1 MYHQNRLDEVTTKL
15 VSVAMGREP
24 ASTVIQNTRLVNVN
38 TGEIQE
44 GIDIALAYGRIALV
58 GDASH
63 TIGTDTRVIDGA
75 GLYAAPGFIDGH
87 IHVES
92 SMMNVREY
100 ARAVI
105 PLGTTAIFPDP
116 HEIANVLGTA
126 GVQLMLDDA
135 KATPMRV
142 FTLMP
147 SCVPAVEAFE
157 DNGAFISPEDVEQFM
172 QKEGIAGLGE
182 MMNFPGVLN
191 GDAGVHQEIA
201 STLRQGKTVTGH
213 YSMPETAQG
222 LNAYI
227 ASGVSCCHE
236 SVRREDA
243 IAKMRLGMYAQIRE
257 GSAWHDLEEV
267 IKCITEKKIDTR
279 FATIASDD
287 THPDTLITK
296 GHMNYIIKRA
306 IEEGVDPI
314 TAIQMA
320 TINVAS
326 CFKMNDDLGS
336 ISPGKRGDIVLLSSL
351 SQVSVKKVFIEGELV
366 AEDGKLLVE
375 IEKASYPDFAQN
387 TCHLK
392 KPLSADDF
400 IIEAPAG
407 KEQDVLT
414 RVIEII
420 EARVGT
426 YARER
431 VMPIKSGQVLVD
443 ITQDIIKLAVVERH
457 KKTGTMGKAFVQG
470 FHLKEGAVASTV
482 AHDAHNLMI
491 VGTNDQDMAIA
502 GNALAEC
509 GGGMV
514 AVKGGKILAILPL
527 PIAGLMCEDDAVTI
541 AAKVVKLDEA
551 WKQLGCDLVSPF
563 MTMALLPLA
572 VIPELRLT
580 NRGLIDTISYQCT
593 ELFV

>member
-1 MYHQNRLDEVTTKL
+1 MYHQNKLDEVTTKL
-15 VSVAMGREP
+15 VAVAMGREP

-44 GIDIALAYGRIALV
+44 GVDIALAYGRVALI

-63 TIGTDTRVIDGA
+63 TIGSSTHVIDGTEF
-75 GLYAAPGFIDGH
+75 YATPGFMDGH

-116 HEIANVLGTA
+116 HEIANVLGKA

-135 KATPMRV
+135 KATPLRV

-147 SCVPAVEAFE
+147 SCVPAVDAFE
-157 DNGAFISPEDVEQFM
+157 DNGAFISPEDVREFM
-172 QKEGIAGLGE
+172 QKEEIAGLGE

-191 GDAGVHQEIA
+191 GEMGVHKEIA
-201 STLRQGKTVTGH
+201 TTLEHGKTVTGH
-213 YSMPETAQG
+213 YSMPETDRG

-227 ASGVSCCHE
+227 ASGVKCCHE

-243 IAKMRLGMYAQIRE
+243 LAKMRLGMYAQIRE

-326 CFKMNDDLGS
+326 CFKMSDDLGS
-336 ISPGKRGDIVLLSSL
+336 IAPGKRADIVLLSSL
-351 SQVSVKKVFIEGELV
+351 SKVHVKKVFIEGQLV

-375 IEKASYPDFAQN
+375 IKKATYPDFAKN

-392 KPLSADDF
+392 KPLCADDF
-400 IIEAPAG
+400 IIQAPTG
-407 KEQDVLT
+407 KEEEILT

-431 VMPIKSGQVLVD
+431 IMPVQSGHVLVD
-443 ITQDIIKLAVVERH
+443 PAQDIIKLAVVERH

-482 AHDAHNLMI
+482 AHDAHNLVI

-502 GNALAEC
+502 GNTLAEC

-514 AVKGGKILAILPL
+514 AVKDGEVLAVLPL
-527 PIAGLMCEDDAVTI
+527 PIAGVMCEDDALTI

-551 WKQLGCDLVSPF
+551 WKELGCDLVSPF

-580 NRGLIDTISYQCT
+580 NRGLIDTVNYKST

>member
-375 IEKASYPDFAQN
+375 IEKASYPDFAKN